1 LCSLE
6 QTAALAAAA
15 AAADLFIHLH
25 LLIPASS
32 TLSYISA
39 SRLGS
44 RLRGEIQSFWVVS
57 EFCSRKSLGP
67 CYIAAA
73 LAIILLSSFLFQ
85 LKRLR
90 DFLLFFAPAII
101 PEVRVFVFEAKV
113 LSEFGNPYLISV
125 TLSRIH
131 LFFCADTKLF
141 FSQEFCVFLRGRER
155 EREKKI

>member
-1 LCSLE
+1 
-6 QTAALAAAA
+6 
-15 AAADLFIHLH
+15 
-25 LLIPASS
+25 
-32 TLSYISA
+32 
-39 SRLGS
+39 
-44 RLRGEIQSFWVVS
+44 VS

-101 PEVRVFVFEAKV
+101 PEVRVFVFEATV

-131 LFFCADTKLF
+131 FFFCADTKLF

>member
-1 LCSLE
+1 M
-6 QTAALAAAA
+6 
-15 AAADLFIHLH
+15 
-25 LLIPASS
+25 
-32 TLSYISA
+32 
-39 SRLGS
+39 
-44 RLRGEIQSFWVVS
+44 S

-90 DFLLFFAPAII
+90 DFRLFFAPAII
-101 PEVRVFVFEAKV
+101 PEVRVLVFEAKV
-113 LSEFGNPYLISV
+113 LSEIGNPYPISV
-125 TLSRIH
+125 TLSRI
-131 LFFCADTKLF
+131 LFFFCADTKLF